1 MVGLT
6 RQDAVFTKGYTLHH
20 DDHGYT
26 LHLDDHG
33 YPVHHDD
40 HDYPL
45 HHDEHQEEHDD
56 SGDGMIMVKL
66 HEII

>member
-6 RQDAVFTKGYTLHH
+6 SQDAVFTKGYT
-20 DDHGYT
+20 
-26 LHLDDHG
+26 
-33 YPVHHDD
+33 
-40 HDYPL
+40 L

-66 HEII
+66 PEII

>member
-1 MVGLT
+1 MVGMT
-6 RQDAVFTKGYTLHH
+6 SQDAVFTKGYTL
-20 DDHGYT
+20 
-26 LHLDDHG
+26 
-33 YPVHHDD
+33 HHDD